1 MSGVC
6 LSGVQGRDLLKLQ
19 VVSGE
24 TDADYRG
31 LNYDLVGR

>member
-24 TDADYRG
+24 ADADYRG